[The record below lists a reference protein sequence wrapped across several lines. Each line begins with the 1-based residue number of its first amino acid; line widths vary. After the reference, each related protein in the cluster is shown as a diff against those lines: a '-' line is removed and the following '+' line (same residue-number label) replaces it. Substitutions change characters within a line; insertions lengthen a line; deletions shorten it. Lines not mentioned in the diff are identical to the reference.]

1 MKHAAFVL
9 LPIIAFGCTTE
20 IPAVEREPI
29 DLDPFMVDDTM
40 LLEADRQGVL
50 ERRAIFMANQL
61 ASEVF
66 EEAANIQFGSLG
78 LEVQYVDTPLTPA
91 SDREGEVMGAD
102 FAIVVDPE
110 TPAGADALPTGSCA
124 FAAAPPAVDPSSISC
139 RFLARRTIDEANVRG
154 VQALADQP
162 LDDNFMRDA
171 RDPVAVQGWYET
183 AFEFGIEA
191 GAPALLDALRSAG
204 ACDQEPTQ
212 EESAGERGNRI
223 GRGIMMAATAGQ
235 EGSTP
240 DTECNIDT
248 GIVNPARNTAMAEVP
263 MMADT
268 PLCEGYVAQNAT
280 ETARLQAAQTAFAEG
295 LVQGIEEQARVE
307 AARLLRTW
315 TCRRPE
321 SDGGGGGDGGGSG
334 DPLVLDFDGDGF
346 IHVES
351 IRNGAHFDF
360 NNGDG
365 LVATEWPLG
374 DALLVLDNGDGAI
387 EAGELFGD
395 VSEFEDGSTAVDGL
409 DAAAMYDA
417 VERGGNADGRLD
429 SSDAVYA
436 ELSVWVDHNGDARA
450 DAGEMTSLEDAGV
463 QAVDFTHHRWF
474 DADGGE
480 HALADV
486 WLSYER

>member
-9 LPIIAFGCTTE
+9 LPLIAFGCTTE

-29 DLDPFMVDDTM
+29 ELDPFMVDDS
-40 LLEADRQGVL
+40 LLADVDRQGVL
-50 ERRAIFMANQL
+50 ERRAIFLANQL
-61 ASEVF
+61 ASDVF
-66 EEAANIQFGSLG
+66 EDAANVQFGTLG
-78 LEVQYVDTPLTPA
+78 FDIQYEDRPLTPA

-102 FAIVVDPE
+102 FAIVIDAEV
-110 TPAGADALPTGSCA
+110 PAGADALPEGSCA
-124 FAAAPPAVDPSSISC
+124 FAVAPAAVDPSSISC
-139 RFLARRTIDEANVRG
+139 RFLARETMRQAMTRG
-154 VQALADQP
+154 VQALADEP
-162 LDDNFMRDA
+162 LEDSFMRDA
-171 RDPVAVQGWYET
+171 RDPEAVQSWYT
-183 AFEFGIEA
+183 NAFEFGIQA
-191 GAPALLDALRSAG
+191 GSPAFIDALRDAG

-212 EESAGERGNRI
+212 EESAGERGNRV
-223 GRGIMMAATAGQ
+223 GRGLMMEATATQ

-240 DTECNIDT
+240 DTVCNIDT
-248 GIVNPARNTAMAEVP
+248 GIVNPARSAAMAGAPLAGE
-263 MMADT
+263 T
-268 PLCEGYVAQNAT
+268 PLCEGYVAQGAT
-280 ETARLQAAQTAFAEG
+280 ESARLQAAQQAFAD
-295 LVQGIEEQARVE
+295 GIEAGIAEQARAE
-307 AARLLRTW
+307 SARLLRTW
-315 TCRRPE
+315 TCRRPQSE
-321 SDGGGGGDGGGSG
+321 GGDGGGSG

-351 IRNGAHFDF
+351 IRNGARFDF

-374 DALLVLDNGDGAI
+374 DALLVLDNGDGSV

-395 VSEFEDGSTAVDGL
+395 VSEFSDGSSAVDGL

-429 SSDAVYA
+429 SADSVYA
-436 ELSVWVDHNGDARA
+436 ELSVWVDDNGDAQA
-450 DAGEMTSLEDAGV
+450 DAGELTSLEDAGV
-463 QAVDFTHHRWF
+463 QAVDFTHGRWF